1 MKTKEETV
9 KALNSI
15 REAVDADVIDTD
27 IVNVQNKLLKLTQVI
42 GLSAEAKASAKKLLH
57 IKEKEV
63 FLTMDKKMQP
73 SVQIKILAAECFE
86 ELAILDYADRLNSA
100 IVHNIDALRSVI
112 SLYKTEMENSLK

>member
-1 MKTKEETV
+1 MKTREDTV

-27 IVNVQNKLLKLTQVI
+27 IINVQNKLLKLTQII
-42 GLSAEAKASAKKLLH
+42 GLSSEAKASAKKLLH
-57 IKEKEV
+57 IKEKEI
-63 FLTMDKKMQP
+63 FLTMDKKLQP
-73 SVQIKILAAECFE
+73 SIQIKILNAECFE

-100 IVHNIDALRSVI
+100 IVHNIDALRSII